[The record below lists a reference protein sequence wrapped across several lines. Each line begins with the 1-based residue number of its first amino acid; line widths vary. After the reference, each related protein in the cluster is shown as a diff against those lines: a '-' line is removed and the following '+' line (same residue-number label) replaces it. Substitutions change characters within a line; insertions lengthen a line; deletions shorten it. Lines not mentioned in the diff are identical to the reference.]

1 MDQVKIAKMLM
12 HNPFCA
18 PRIVLI
24 DNGPAFRGGM
34 RRETPKLKRNRKDA
48 A

>member
-1 MDQVKIAKMLM
+1 MDKVMTAKRLM
-12 HNPFCA
+12 RKPFCA

-24 DNGPAFRGGM
+24 DNGPAFRGGT
-34 RRETPKLKRNRKDA
+34 RREPQPKRNRKDA

>member
-24 DNGPAFRGGM
+24 DNGPAFRGGT
-34 RRETPKLKRNRKDA
+34 RREPKPKRNRKDA